1 MLTANGILTNPIAPQ
16 AGIAHAL
23 RQYQMAR
30 LRGRLGQWWA
40 ALTGRC
46 RSLLQLD
53 ATTRENGVGARHYAG
68 IQAVPIRQI
77 RGTEERAR
85 DFDVEFNPLTDHTQG
100 RWLSVFTAL
109 QRGAALPPV
118 ELTRLGETYFVR
130 DGHHRISAARALG
143 QEYIE
148 AIVTVWQ

>member
-1 MLTANGILTNPIAPQ
+1 
-16 AGIAHAL
+16 
-23 RQYQMAR
+23 
-30 LRGRLGQWWA
+30 
-40 ALTGRC
+40 
-46 RSLLQLD
+46 LD
-53 ATTRENGVGARHYAG
+53 ATARANGVGARYYAG

-85 DFDVEFNPLTDHTQG
+85 DFDVEFNPLTDHTER

-118 ELTRLGETYFVR
+118 ELTRVGEIYFVR

-148 AIVTVWQ
+148 AVVTVWQ